1 MLIPDAVAHLHVKY
15 PAAVTELAKA
25 EAALQ
30 SIKSTSQP
38 NLVDDWKT
46 QEENAQANR
55 DQDPSAMDMYDL
67 KVSKGGYVS

>member
-1 MLIPDAVAHLHVKY
+1 MPIPDAVACLRVKY

-55 DQDPSAMDMYDL
+55 DRDPSAMDIYDL
-67 KVSKGGYVS
+67 KVSKGRYVS